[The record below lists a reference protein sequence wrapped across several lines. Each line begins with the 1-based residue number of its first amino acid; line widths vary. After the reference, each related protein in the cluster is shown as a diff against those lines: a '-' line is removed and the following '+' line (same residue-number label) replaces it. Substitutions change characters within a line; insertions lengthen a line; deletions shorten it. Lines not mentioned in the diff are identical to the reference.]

1 MSNIRLY
8 GQLMEKI
15 AKAMSY
21 LMTWP
26 AVGDVP
32 WSRPGNYDFS
42 VWMPY
47 HSKPT
52 VAPRP
57 LRVALYRCPGLYQ

>member
-15 AKAMSY
+15 ARAMSS

-32 WSRPGNYDFS
+32 
-42 VWMPY
+42 
-47 HSKPT
+47 
-52 VAPRP
+52 
-57 LRVALYRCPGLYQ
+57 